1 MTSKPTTIGTFDMG
15 TSLQVP
21 RHQQIVTIETEA
33 ELCCGN
39 PARWSTRLK
48 FVQICGALVALRPII
63 LASEWVAAR
72 IGRSE
77 MGEGP
82 TNPVPRRT
90 RPTKPLPEP
99 ADATFTVLL
108 QEAAQSGS
116 RRRRAWAQLIDHLI
130 AGERD
135 AEQEELRGLI
145 AYCHERVDLLN
156 SRDADFIVSIKR
168 IVERYAVTPRCTV
181 AMISSIQQLPER
193 EHTVAAAAASAYR
206 YGCRVGTST
215 TCGGP
220 ARGRNRAS
228 TPGADLSRR
237 L

>member
-1 MTSKPTTIGTFDMG
+1 VTSKPATIGTFNMG

-21 RHQQIVTIETEA
+21 RHQQIVMIETEA

-39 PARWSTRLK
+39 PARWFTRLK
-48 FVQICGALVALRPII
+48 FVQICGALVALRPTTQRI

-72 IGRSE
+72 IDRSE
-77 MGEGP
+77 TGEGP
-82 TNPVPRRT
+82 NPMPRRT

-108 QEAAQSGS
+108 QEAARSGS

-156 SRDADFIVSIKR
+156 SRDADFIVSMKR
-168 IVERYAVTPRCTV
+168 IVERYAVTPRQRCWALDIV
-181 AMISSIQQLPER
+181 HRLLLLER
-193 EHTVAAAAASAYR
+193 ERTK
-206 YGCRVGTST
+206 
-215 TCGGP
+215 
-220 ARGRNRAS
+220 
-228 TPGADLSRR
+228 DRR
-237 L
+237 LRFTR

>member
-1 MTSKPTTIGTFDMG
+1 MG
-15 TSLQVP
+15 TSFQVP
-21 RHQQIVTIETEA
+21 RHQRILAIKTEA

-48 FVQICGALVALRPII
+48 FVQICGALVALRPTTLRI

-77 MGEGP
+77 TGEGP
-82 TNPVPRRT
+82 NPMPRRT

-135 AEQEELRGLI
+135 AEHEELRGLI

-156 SRDADFIVSIKR
+156 SRDADFIVSMKR
-168 IVERYAVTPRCTV
+168 IVERYAVTPRQRRWALDIV
-181 AMISSIQQLPER
+181 HRLLLLER
-193 EHTVAAAAASAYR
+193 DRTK
-206 YGCRVGTST
+206 
-215 TCGGP
+215 
-220 ARGRNRAS
+220 
-228 TPGADLSRR
+228 DRR
-237 L
+237 LRFTR